1 MQGVAGNCFELVR
14 RAMVGALES
23 QAAISLAT
31 FGGVKRPQLP
41 INFFKFPAATRL
53 KAVQQYIGCFEYRIA
68 LQPHYNVNKYRP
80 LAKLMDTAQM
90 MIHSPQAI
98 KCVEGVILAIY
109 LTAGL
114 QGVERLPVG
123 FETEQDT
130 KIHQHII
137 LVVRNGKKFGAF
149 GMSREADLAGRE
161 IEFDSFSSIVSDYKR
176 AYEGHRHTIQKLWV
190 GLPVELNVESYNYVC
205 WRYLTLTP
213 NLQPWIECCAEMD
226 KHFSQSK
233 KLWERWLLEGQG
245 EIPKN
250 QSIYN
255 NAKKLDINAVPRAAG
270 AILRIPRPP
279 SRSTILPSIV
289 NLNDEATTPVPSRV
303 GFHEI
308 PSIRYFHD

>member
-1 MQGVAGNCFELVR
+1 Q
-14 RAMVGALES
+14 
-23 QAAISLAT
+23 
-31 FGGVKRPQLP
+31 
-41 INFFKFPAATRL
+41 
-53 KAVQQYIGCFEYRIA
+53 
-68 LQPHYNVNKYRP
+68 
-80 LAKLMDTAQM
+80 

-190 GLPVELNVESYNYVC
+190 GLPV
-205 WRYLTLTP
+205 
-213 NLQPWIECCAEMD
+213 
-226 KHFSQSK
+226 
-233 KLWERWLLEGQG
+233 
-245 EIPKN
+245 
-250 QSIYN
+250 
-255 NAKKLDINAVPRAAG
+255 
-270 AILRIPRPP
+270 
-279 SRSTILPSIV
+279 
-289 NLNDEATTPVPSRV
+289 
-303 GFHEI
+303 
-308 PSIRYFHD
+308 

>member
-1 MQGVAGNCFELVR
+1 MQGVAGKCFELVW

-23 QAAISLAT
+23 PAAISLAT

-114 QGVERLPVG
+114 QGVERIPVG

-161 IEFDSFSSIVSDYKR
+161 FEFDSFSSIVSDYKR

-213 NLQPWIECCAEMD
+213 NSQPWIECCAEMD

-289 NLNDEATTPVPSRV
+289 NLNTPVPSRV